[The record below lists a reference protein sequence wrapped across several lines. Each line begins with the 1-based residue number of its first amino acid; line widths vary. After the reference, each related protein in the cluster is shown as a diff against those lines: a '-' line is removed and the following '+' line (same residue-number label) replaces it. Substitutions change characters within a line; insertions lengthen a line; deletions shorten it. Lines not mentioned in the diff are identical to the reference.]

1 MNYRA
6 TDRSS
11 GAGSLH
17 AGVLAAAATALLM
30 ALPGA
35 AAAQDTGP
43 EQAWAEWDVPSFHLP
58 GGEDG
63 YGMYVTFPQDMEAVG
78 AVGTWHAA
86 GEYVD
91 LGVRLGVTNVQTV
104 RTPVGVDEVGVSA
117 GVDLKNELVSAYEEF
132 PLDVAWATGIG
143 ASAVPELDRAAVRVP
158 LGLVFGRR
166 IEAEGLTVTPYLY
179 PRLALDFLFRQDSP
193 DPGGAEDETD
203 IRMDLDFGADFR
215 FEDEWSIRVGFT
227 MGRYFTA
234 GAGLTF

>member
-1 MNYRA
+1 MSDRA

-11 GAGSLH
+11 GAGPLH
-17 AGVLAAAATALLM
+17 AGVLAAVAAALM

-35 AAAQDTGP
+35 AAAQVSP
-43 EQAWAEWDVPSFHLP
+43 EWDIPSFHLP

-78 AVGTWHAA
+78 ALGTWRTA

-91 LGVRLGVTNVQTV
+91 LGVRLGIANVE
-104 RTPVGVDEVGVSA
+104 RPFGEDEVGVSA

-166 IEAEGLTVTPYLY
+166 VEGEGLTVTPYLY
-179 PRLALDFLFRQDSP
+179 PRLAVDFLFRQDGP
-193 DPGGAEDETD
+193 GPGGVEDETD
-203 IRMDLDFGADFR
+203 VRMDLDFGADFR

-227 MGRYFTA
+227 MGRDFTA